1 MKKIG
6 LLAASVAL
14 ALTGCGGSDSHSG
27 NANTAPGAAT
37 EAVIKAIDGY
47 LVDAEVYIDRNKD
60 GVADSGEKLTSL
72 TNEKGEV
79 TISAAD
85 TQFPVIV
92 RAIAGKT
99 YDTDKGG
106 RLTQTVEMTAAA
118 GSNVVTPFTTLAA
131 IENLSLPELA
141 AKLNL
146 SEEVISGDYV
156 ASKADT
162 GVAQEAKKAHAV
174 ARSLTLEL
182 GSTISESQGE
192 SDKLI
197 TKSNDIITV
206 LDTAINNGDELDD
219 VLISF
224 DDSGSASQIPMPPT
238 VKEHFT
244 GKTFYSVSTNGSYFK
259 DEGMVTATFTDT
271 EVHDLDDSGKVIEE
285 WPITYTT
292 NGFKGGDG
300 LDEVIYMSDA
310 FTMVVTS
317 DNDMIF
323 YTVTNIDNGFTA
335 QAATETMFKGKT
347 LYHLWDD
354 STNKKA
360 RPTFVTL
367 KFDATDNVVDVIED
381 GETRQQDWSISD
393 NGQMIIQGVME
404 GDDWVIQPTNLGN
417 DDFTVFYEGTYNES
431 IPYFFTANKDLAL
444 SLYDEWYSLAQ

>member
-14 ALTGCGGSDSHSG
+14 ALTGCGGSDSNSSNG
-27 NANTAPGAAT
+27 NTAPVENT
-37 EAVIKAIDGY
+37 QAVIKAIDGY
-47 LVDAEVYIDRNKD
+47 LVDAEVYIDRNKN
-60 GVADSGEKLTSL
+60 GVADSGEKISSL
-72 TNEKGEV
+72 TNAKGEV

-85 TQFPVIV
+85 TKFPVIV

-106 RLTQTVEMTAAA
+106 RLTQTIEMTAAA

-146 SEEVISGDYV
+146 PEAVIAGDYV
-156 ASKADT
+156 ASKSDT
-162 GVAQEAKKAHAV
+162 DVAQEAKKAHAV

-182 GSTISESQGE
+182 GNTISESQNDSE
-192 SDKLI
+192 LL
-197 TKSNDIITV
+197 TKSNKIITV
-206 LDTAINNGDELDD
+206 VDTAVNNGDELDE

-224 DDSGSASQIPMPPT
+224 DDSGTPNKIPMPPT
-238 VKEHFT
+238 VKEHFS
-244 GKTFYSVSTNGSYFK
+244 GNTFYSISTNEDYFK
-259 DEGMVTATFTDT
+259 HEGLNIAKFTDT
-271 EVHDLDDSGKVIEE
+271 EIHDINFNGEVVGK

-292 NGFKGGDG
+292 NGFKGSDG

-310 FTMVVTS
+310 FTLAVTA

-323 YTVTNIDNGFTA
+323 HTQTNIDNGYTA
-335 QAATETMFKGKT
+335 QAATEAMFKGKT

-354 STNKKA
+354 STTKKA

-367 KFDATDNVVDVIED
+367 KFDPVKSVVDIIED
-381 GETRQQDWSISD
+381 GKTTQHEWSIT
-393 NGQMIIQGVME
+393 NKGQMIVQGVME

-417 DDFTVFYEGTYNES
+417 DDLTVFYEGADNES
-431 IPYFFTANKDLAL
+431 IPYFFTANKDLAV